1 MMDTSFLR
9 KLRTFR
15 DDQKGV
21 IAIETVILIPIL
33 IWGYI
38 AMFTIFD
45 TYRQYTTQQKAA
57 YTVADLISRQVT
69 PLDAD
74 FIDGTHELFIELSR
88 SYVLPGMRV
97 TVAKYD
103 HVNEEY
109 VVVWSRTRGG
119 MVSLASDDIAEWT
132 NRLPDLAEKEQV
144 TILETRSK
152 YRPVFDIG
160 LGDRNIGNFVF
171 TRPRYASQLCYFDGF
186 VEICDLPTVEP
197 PEEDPDEQA

>member
-1 MMDTSFLR
+1 MIFNIVSSKIR
-9 KLRTFR
+9 NFR

-57 YTVADLISRQVT
+57 YTISDLISRQVT

-74 FIDGTHELFIELSR
+74 FIDGAHELFIDLSR
-88 SYVLPGMRV
+88 SNVVPGVRV

-103 HVNEEY
+103 FVRAEY
-109 VVVWSRTRGG
+109 AVVWSRTRGG
-119 MVSLASDDIAEWT
+119 MIGLQSQDVADWT
-132 NRLPDLAEKEQV
+132 NKLPVVAPKDQIIIV
-144 TILETRSK
+144 ETRSQFT
-152 YRPVFDIG
+152 PVFDIG
-160 LGDRNIGNFVF
+160 LGNRNIGNFVF
-171 TRPRYASQLCYFDGF
+171 TRPRYATQVCYFDGT
-186 VEICDLPTVEP
+186 VETCDLPGTDP
-197 PEEDPDEQA
+197 PEEDDNEQA